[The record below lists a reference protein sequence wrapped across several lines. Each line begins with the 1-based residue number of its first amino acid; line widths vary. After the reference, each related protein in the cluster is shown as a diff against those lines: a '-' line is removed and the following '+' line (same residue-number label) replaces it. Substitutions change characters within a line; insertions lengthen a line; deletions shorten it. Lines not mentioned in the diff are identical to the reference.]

1 MLQAGGLKNPL
12 LGANI
17 VAWIKG
23 SSIFSA
29 MMISKLLAS
38 TNFATVSGASP
49 WQASFASM
57 GCCSKHR
64 TVAPLLLPQGL
75 LEARDGDLST
85 TMVSGVPGQAGGAV
99 RHGGV
104 GDWGS
109 RAHWQGRGMAAGV
122 VGRKTEK
129 ERAVDMAW
137 IM

>member
-1 MLQAGGLKNPL
+1 MHHHGRPRLPPWA
-12 LGANI
+12 A
-17 VAWIKG
+17 A
-23 SSIFSA
+23 
-29 MMISKLLAS
+29 AS
-38 TNFATVSGASP
+38 TG
-49 WQASFASM
+49 
-57 GCCSKHR
+57 HL
-64 TVAPLLLPQGL
+64 APLLLPQGL